1 MKIDEVIKKLK
12 EFKKQGFED
21 VRVAIDEEWN
31 AIGEFN
37 CESGENFEDDYGK
50 TIIIYPETPEP
61 TL

>member
-37 CESGENFEDDYGK
+37 CEIDGQSEEELGDL
-50 TIIIYPETPEP
+50 IIYPGGPEP